1 MSLSHHGGE
10 SLFFEAVEV
19 DAVCLFG
26 LSFLIE
32 LDPWSFEGDVS
43 RWNGF

>member
-10 SLFFEAVEV
+10 SFFFDAVEV